1 MCYICGMANNHFL
14 HIGNKDIP
22 AHRMDEEAMT
32 QVERMKA
39 HFADRGAAS
48 IVREAIRELYKK
60 YEKDMTSQVRQI
72 KWTPKS
78 KKGV

>member
-1 MCYICGMANNHFL
+1 MANNHFL

-72 KWTPKS
+72 KCTPKS

>member
-1 MCYICGMANNHFL
+1 MAYNHFL

-78 KKGV
+78 KKTT